1 MGLFNG
7 ICRFIHK
14 RSSVGVVGVLL
25 LTLSAVPVSA
35 FEPGATEDSTRI
47 SSDNVRC
54 QWGGSYGTN
63 IYGWNS
69 NGRVYIH
76 VTGSYD
82 FQHVTGG
89 SYWQQGFKAIPG
101 SGPITEDAMTFCFED
116 YTPGTLIQKGA
127 DATSYNEQYYMGFGY
142 KSTTLGVGWVEYII
156 GNGTLEQPTP
166 AVPSNAPTALVA
178 TPGNGQVRIDFTA
191 PSDDGGAAIT
201 DYEYQLDGGDWI
213 ASTTDS
219 SPVLIMG
226 LTNGTSYSIKLRA
239 VNSAGVGAASEAV
252 SVLLGSPASAFAA
265 KVTEITQVINDTATR
280 SLTSTLNANERMVG
294 EARERLIASQQEG
307 ADLATRDNVPFD
319 VDGTFNLDG
328 SRLSTK
334 GTFFEQRGTAD
345 GAGQRLFFGDFD
357 VQHDG
362 DTNSTTA
369 TITARMAWEQMYT
382 DSTMLGYFVGG
393 ELAHSNI
400 KGSFEGEQDRLGV
413 SFGGYAVHQLDEQ
426 VFVDGFITVGAG
438 RNNLEIAD
446 DTLDLTS
453 DYDTRTAT
461 MGAAVSGVYEYGQY
475 DFHPELAFS
484 YGKTWIGDVGFTG
497 VAYGLTDDTL
507 SLDAGDVSIANL
519 TLRPEIVWALDAETV
534 ADSNTQ
540 LSFAPRFICQRTSAA
555 ATTQDCGAGAE
566 IGLSSTSE
574 DGLGSA
580 NIRLV
585 MDRVGNSNRSSFAL
599 NFERR
604 F

>member
-1 MGLFNG
+1 MTRGARS
-7 ICRFIHK
+7 RFIES
-14 RSSVGVVGVLL
+14 RNQGEGD
-25 LTLSAVPVSA
+25 
-35 FEPGATEDSTRI
+35 GA
-47 SSDNVRC
+47 
-54 QWGGSYGTN
+54 G
-63 IYGWNS
+63 
-69 NGRVYIH
+69 
-76 VTGSYD
+76 
-82 FQHVTGG
+82 
-89 SYWQQGFKAIPG
+89 
-101 SGPITEDAMTFCFED
+101 
-116 YTPGTLIQKGA
+116 
-127 DATSYNEQYYMGFGY
+127 
-142 KSTTLGVGWVEYII
+142 
-156 GNGTLEQPTP
+156 
-166 AVPSNAPTALVA
+166 
-178 TPGNGQVRIDFTA
+178 
-191 PSDDGGAAIT
+191 
-201 DYEYQLDGGDWI
+201 
-213 ASTTDS
+213 
-219 SPVLIMG
+219 
-226 LTNGTSYSIKLRA
+226 
-239 VNSAGVGAASEAV
+239 
-252 SVLLGSPASAFAA
+252 
-265 KVTEITQVINDTATR
+265 
-280 SLTSTLNANERMVG
+280 
-294 EARERLIASQQEG
+294 
-307 ADLATRDNVPFD
+307 LATRNNVPFD
-319 VDGTFNLDG
+319 VDGTFDLDG

-413 SFGGYAVHQLDEQ
+413 SFGGYAVHQLEEQ

-438 RNNLEIAD
+438 RNNLEIANA
-446 DTLDLTS
+446 TLDLTS

-497 VAYGLTDDTL
+497 VAYGLTDDAL

-534 ADSNTQ
+534 ADSNAQ

-555 ATTQDCGAGAE
+555 ATAQDCGAGAE

-574 DGLGSA
+574 DGLSSA

-585 MDRVGNSNRSSFAL
+585 MDRVGNSNRSNVLF
-599 NFERR
+599 NVEHR

>member
-1 MGLFNG
+1 MRKVKSITALKKGLTLVGATLTLSMTLFAGQAAASAGCNAMNYTIGNG
-7 ICRFIHK
+7 VYG
-14 RSSVGVVGVLL
+14 SSQVQPIMSSLSPGDIINFTHTGTQNYWLLAAYDQTLSTGNQWGYTPLFYYKPPYVPISSYVITSADISRVGVLVMMSQGGNAAD
-25 LTLSAVPVSA
+25 TVTVSCGSPNSPA
-35 FEPGATEDSTRI
+35 KDFAAAEDVI
-47 SSDNVRC
+47 
-54 QWGGSYGTN
+54 
-63 IYGWNS
+63 
-69 NGRVYIH
+69 
-76 VTGSYD
+76 
-82 FQHVTGG
+82 
-89 SYWQQGFKAIPG
+89 
-101 SGPITEDAMTFCFED
+101 
-116 YTPGTLIQKGA
+116 
-127 DATSYNEQYYMGFGY
+127 
-142 KSTTLGVGWVEYII
+142 
-156 GNGTLEQPTP
+156 
-166 AVPSNAPTALVA
+166 
-178 TPGNGQVRIDFTA
+178 
-191 PSDDGGAAIT
+191 
-201 DYEYQLDGGDWI
+201 
-213 ASTTDS
+213 
-219 SPVLIMG
+219 
-226 LTNGTSYSIKLRA
+226 RA
-239 VNSAGVGAASEAV
+239 V
-252 SVLLGSPASAFAA
+252 
-265 KVTEITQVINDTATR
+265 ITNDATR
-280 SLTSTLNANERMVG
+280 SLTSTLNANENMVR

-307 ADLATRDNVPFD
+307 EDAVSRDNVPFD
-319 VDGTFNLDG
+319 IDGTFNLDG

-345 GAGQRLFFGDFD
+345 GAGRRLFFGDFD

-446 DTLDLTS
+446 ATLDLTS
-453 DYDTRTAT
+453 DYTTRTAT

-497 VAYGLTDDTL
+497 VAYGLTNNTL

-574 DGLGSA
+574 DGLSSA

-599 NFERR
+599 NFERS